1 MILVDTSVVIDA
13 IRGKDAKLEG
23 LLAALPVA
31 ICGVVPAEVLCGAQD
46 AAHRAKLVNHLIGS
60 QPVIFPDALWD
71 SVGDNLATLRK
82 NGVTV
87 PMSDVINA
95 TLGIHLDIEVWAR
108 DSHYVDM
115 QKALPA
121 LKLFHEPP

>member
-1 MILVDTSVVIDA
+1 
-13 IRGKDAKLEG
+13 
-23 LLAALPVA
+23 
-31 ICGVVPAEVLCGAQD
+31 
-46 AAHRAKLVNHLIGS
+46 
-60 QPVIFPDALWD
+60 VIFPDALWD